1 LSQEV
6 QRASTG
12 IPRLDAALEGGV
24 PRGSWVAV
32 TGEPGTGKS
41 ILCMHFAWAG
51 LKVGDP
57 VIYITTEAEFR
68 DVMRQAR
75 QFKMYFDDYEVHYLG
90 GRPPVRRP
98 QLVVIDIF
106 SLLKTARQL
115 SANIEEIERSRK
127 YAALEIDVLIA
138 AINEAYRVLDL
149 INETRRSPKRH
160 VRLII
165 DSLSAFWADKPAM
178 ARKYSYQLKIA
189 THREN
194 VTALLVSQYA
204 MTTKSVDYSEPVTI
218 LRKGRVEKVRIGEFV
233 DKFFDN
239 HSGGVKLLDE
249 PIYTLSMNPQ
259 NLRIEWR
266 RVRAVSRHKEER
278 KLLKIE
284 LENGRAITVTQ
295 DHSLYVLKKGR
306 VIPVKGSEVRV
317 GDLVPTIQRVSVVE
331 SASDV
336 QGMYGPSTKLRGEAE
351 FVRVKRV
358 NVTDPSSDYVYDMSV
373 DGNENFFAGS
383 GQVLAHNSTFGF
395 GLEHI
400 ADGVIHLWM
409 DDIESVK
416 EIRRYL
422 IIKKMRMT
430 NHYTR
435 ALRVNIIPGEGMRL
449 DLL

>member
-1 LSQEV
+1 MGQDV
-6 QRASTG
+6 IRASTG

-24 PRGSWVAV
+24 PRGTWVAV

-57 VIYITTEAEFR
+57 VIYVTTEAEFR
-68 DVMRQAR
+68 DVIRQAR

-90 GRPPVRRP
+90 GRPPLRRP

-115 SANIEEIERSRK
+115 TASAEEVDRSRR

-138 AINEAYRVLDL
+138 AINEAYKILDL
-149 INETRRSPKRH
+149 VSEARRSPRKH

-165 DSLSAFWADKPAM
+165 DSMSAFWADRPAM
-178 ARKYSYQLKIA
+178 ARRYSYQLKIA

-194 VTALLVSQYA
+194 VTAFLVSQYA
-204 MTTKSVDYSEPVTI
+204 MTTKSLAGDEPIVVRVGDDVSELT
-218 LRKGRVEKVRIGEFV
+218 IGEFV
-233 DKFFDN
+233 RRFMAGEFRGDTYVLSIDPESLTPAWGRVYAAYAHEDRRELLKVVLEGGGSVTVTRD
-239 HSGGVKLLDE
+239 HS
-249 PIYTLSMNPQ
+249 IYTLRGGRAVPIQ
-259 NLRIEWR
+259 TAELRPGDVIPSITRGCGEAAVRLR
-266 RVRAVSRHKEER
+266 RVARVEP
-278 KLLKIE
+278 L
-284 LENGRAITVTQ
+284 GRGG
-295 DHSLYVLKKGR
+295 L
-306 VIPVKGSEVRV
+306 
-317 GDLVPTIQRVSVVE
+317 
-331 SASDV
+331 
-336 QGMYGPSTKLRGEAE
+336 
-351 FVRVKRV
+351 
-358 NVTDPSSDYVYDMSV
+358 VYDIGV
-373 DGNENFFAGS
+373 ERFENFVAGDS
-383 GQVLAHNSTFGF
+383 LVMAHNSTFGF

-409 DDIESVK
+409 DDVEVAK

-435 ALRVNIIPGEGMRL
+435 ALRVNIVPGEGMKL
-449 DLL
+449 DLI